1 MYALLL
7 LLLLLL
13 SLLAETSHFSQ
24 QNVKVPDPVV
34 LRLTYATPAWSGFI
48 TATDRQRVD
57 AVISRS
63 KRCGFCPPDMP
74 DFNQLL
80 EEADD
85 QLFERI

>member
-1 MYALLL
+1 MYAL

-34 LRLTYATPAWSGFI
+34 VLRLTYASPAWSGFI

-74 DFNQLL
+74 DFKQLL
-80 EEADD
+80 EDADD